1 MYVRLRACRSLS
13 LGHDREPCK
22 NGRTFNWEC
31 KFYEFLKNYRINEI
45 LWILNMLM
53 NFRNKIRYREKL
65 DRMENFDA
73 NVLIRSVLE
82 ENNIVLS
89 AEPTLAC

>member
-1 MYVRLRACRSLS
+1 
-13 LGHDREPCK
+13 
-22 NGRTFNWEC
+22 
-31 KFYEFLKNYRINEI
+31 
-45 LWILNMLM
+45 MLM

-73 NVLIRSVLE
+73 DVLIRSVLE
-82 ENNIVLS
+82 ENSIVLS

>member
-1 MYVRLRACRSLS
+1 
-13 LGHDREPCK
+13 
-22 NGRTFNWEC
+22 
-31 KFYEFLKNYRINEI
+31 
-45 LWILNMLM
+45 M

-73 NVLIRSVLE
+73 DVLIRSVLE
-82 ENNIVLS
+82 ENSIVLS

>member
-1 MYVRLRACRSLS
+1 
-13 LGHDREPCK
+13 
-22 NGRTFNWEC
+22 
-31 KFYEFLKNYRINEI
+31 
-45 LWILNMLM
+45 MLM

-82 ENNIVLS
+82 ENSIVLS